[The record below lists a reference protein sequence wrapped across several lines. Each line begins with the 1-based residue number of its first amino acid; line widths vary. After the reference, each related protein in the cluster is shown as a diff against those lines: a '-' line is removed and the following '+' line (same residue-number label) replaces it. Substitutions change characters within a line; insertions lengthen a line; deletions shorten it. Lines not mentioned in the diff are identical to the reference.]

1 MSPPGAASKTGRNHR
16 LPRADHERHEES
28 KVSWPRDAFE
38 ALRQI
43 VLIENRINTM
53 TDTVKEL
60 AVACQEMDRR
70 LIRLEAKFEL
80 LERMA
85 TPSRRA
91 LPEKSEK

>member
-1 MSPPGAASKTGRNHR
+1 M
-16 LPRADHERHEES
+16 
-28 KVSWPRDAFE
+28 SWPRDAFE

-60 AVACQEMDRR
+60 AVACQGMDRR
-70 LIRLEAKFEL
+70 LVRLEAKFEL

-85 TPSRRA
+85 VPSRRV
-91 LPEKSEK
+91 LPETSEK

>member
-1 MSPPGAASKTGRNHR
+1 M
-16 LPRADHERHEES
+16 
-28 KVSWPRDAFE
+28 SWPRDAFE

-70 LIRLEAKFEL
+70 LVRLEAKFEL

-85 TPSRRA
+85 APSRRV
-91 LPEKSEK
+91 LPETSEK

>member
-1 MSPPGAASKTGRNHR
+1 MSWS
-16 LPRADHERHEES
+16 
-28 KVSWPRDAFE
+28 RDAFE

-43 VLIENRINTM
+43 ILIENRINTL

-60 AVACQEMDRR
+60 ALACQEMDRR

-85 TPSRRA
+85 TPNRRA

>member
-1 MSPPGAASKTGRNHR
+1 M
-16 LPRADHERHEES
+16 
-28 KVSWPRDAFE
+28 SWPRDAFE

-60 AVACQEMDRR
+60 ADACQGMDRR
-70 LIRLEAKFEL
+70 LVRLEAKFEL

-85 TPSRRA
+85 VPSRRV
-91 LPEKSEK
+91 LPETSEK

>member
-1 MSPPGAASKTGRNHR
+1 
-16 LPRADHERHEES
+16 
-28 KVSWPRDAFE
+28 VSWPRDAFE

-60 AVACQEMDRR
+60 ALTCQEMDRR

-85 TPSRRA
+85 APSRRA
-91 LPEKSEK
+91 LPDRSEK

>member
-1 MSPPGAASKTGRNHR
+1 M
-16 LPRADHERHEES
+16 
-28 KVSWPRDAFE
+28 SWPRDAFE

-60 AVACQEMDRR
+60 ALAWQQMDRR
-70 LIRLEAKFEL
+70 LVRLEAKFEL

-85 TPSRRA
+85 APSRRV

>member
-1 MSPPGAASKTGRNHR
+1 M
-16 LPRADHERHEES
+16 
-28 KVSWPRDAFE
+28 SWPRDAFE

-60 AVACQEMDRR
+60 ALACQEMDRR
-70 LIRLEAKFEL
+70 LVRLEAKFEL

-85 TPSRRA
+85 APSRRV

>member
-1 MSPPGAASKTGRNHR
+1 M
-16 LPRADHERHEES
+16 
-28 KVSWPRDAFE
+28 SWPRDAFE

-43 VLIENRINTM
+43 VLIDQRINGL

-60 AVACQEMDRR
+60 ATTCQDLDRR
-70 LIRLEAKFEL
+70 LTRIEAKFEL

-85 TPSRRA
+85 APSRRT

>member
-1 MSPPGAASKTGRNHR
+1 
-16 LPRADHERHEES
+16 
-28 KVSWPRDAFE
+28 VSWPRDAFE

-43 VLIENRINTM
+43 VLIENRINTL

-60 AVACQEMDRR
+60 ALACQDLDRR

-85 TPSRRA
+85 APSRRA
-91 LPEKSEK
+91 LPEKSQK

>member
-1 MSPPGAASKTGRNHR
+1 M
-16 LPRADHERHEES
+16 
-28 KVSWPRDAFE
+28 SWPRDAFE

-43 VLIENRINTM
+43 VLIETRINTM

-70 LIRLEAKFEL
+70 LVRLEAKFEL

-85 TPSRRA
+85 APSRRL
-91 LPEKSEK
+91 LPETSEK

>member
-1 MSPPGAASKTGRNHR
+1 M
-16 LPRADHERHEES
+16 
-28 KVSWPRDAFE
+28 SWPRDAFE

-70 LIRLEAKFEL
+70 LVRLEAKFEL

-85 TPSRRA
+85 APSRRV

>member
-1 MSPPGAASKTGRNHR
+1 
-16 LPRADHERHEES
+16 
-28 KVSWPRDAFE
+28 VSWPRDAFE

-43 VLIENRINTM
+43 VLIEHRVNTL

-60 AVACQEMDRR
+60 ALACQDMDRR
-70 LIRLEAKFEL
+70 LVRLEAKFEL

-85 TPSRRA
+85 APSRRA